1 MISHSGL
8 TFFTLPSDYSIQ
20 LHTQIWEMVN
30 YGNGFTWSEVYRMPI
45 HWRKFYYNKL
55 LEAKKKE
62 KSEIEKSQRSGNS
75 PNVRLR
81 K

>member
-1 MISHSGL
+1 
-8 TFFTLPSDYSIQ
+8 
-20 LHTQIWEMVN
+20 MVN
-30 YGNGFTWSEVYRMPI
+30 YGNGFTWSEVYTMPI

-62 KSEIEKSQRSGNS
+62 KSEIEKSQRKSNG